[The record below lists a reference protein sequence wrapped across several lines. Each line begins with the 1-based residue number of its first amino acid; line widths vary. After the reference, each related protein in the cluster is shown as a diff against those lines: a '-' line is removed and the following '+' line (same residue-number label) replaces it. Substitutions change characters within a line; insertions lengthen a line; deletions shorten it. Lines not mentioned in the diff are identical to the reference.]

1 MKLPLIVVSFL
12 PKKYKDR
19 YIQKRWDKKSDD
31 DIMIA
36 LADAEGWIEIS
47 KGRVSTPTIREIA
60 SDCQDRLDKF
70 IMPQVTKRGL
80 L

>member
-1 MKLPLIVVSFL
+1 MKLPLIIVSFL
-12 PKKYKDR
+12 PKKYKDK
-19 YIQKRWDKKSDD
+19 YIQKQWDNKSDES
-31 DIMIA
+31 IITA

-47 KGRVSTPTIREIA
+47 EGTLSTPTIRDIA
-60 SDCQDRLDKF
+60 SDCQDRLDRF